1 MPMAASEGLSP
12 LLGMGGIVNG
22 VTSWTKLVLDAYTQ
36 TMSRSRDERG
46 AFDAAVAIYREQ
58 NPTLSEQEARRGVA
72 VLICGDR

>member
-1 MPMAASEGLSP
+1 MAASEGLSP
-12 LLGMGGIVNG
+12 LPGASGAHGEAGWM
-22 VTSWTKLVLDAYTQ
+22 KLVLDAYTQ
-36 TMSRSRDERG
+36 TIARSRDERG

>member
-1 MPMAASEGLSP
+1 MPMAASEGLSRLP
-12 LLGMGGIVNG
+12 GTSSAHGGP
-22 VTSWTKLVLDAYTQ
+22 SWIKLVLDAYTQ

-58 NPTLSEQEARRGVA
+58 NPSSSEQEARRGVA

>member
-1 MPMAASEGLSP
+1 MAASEGLSP
-12 LLGMGGIVNG
+12 LPGTGGAHGGAGWI
-22 VTSWTKLVLDAYTQ
+22 KLVLDAYTQ
-36 TMSRSRDERG
+36 TIARSRDERG